1 MTSTAGAVIEV
12 TGLSKTYRRL
22 RRPPQTAVRQLT
34 LAVPEGGVYG
44 FLGPNGSGK
53 TTTIRMLL
61 GLIRPDAGQ
70 VSLLG
75 RPVPGDL
82 PDTIGSVGALVET
95 PLFFPTMTGR
105 RNLQLLAGVA
115 GLGRERVEEVLEQVG
130 LADRGDDRVK
140 GYSLG
145 MRQRL
150 GIAAA
155 LMKKPRLLILD
166 EPSNG
171 LDPAGIRE
179 IRELIRVLGRNGVTV
194 FLSSHLLSE
203 VEQVCDSVAIL
214 RRGELVT
221 AGPVRDV
228 LATRATGEVRL
239 VVADEDAAVPV
250 LERGGLAVTRAEG
263 HLIVSGTEDGARIS
277 ELLGRAKI
285 WPSEL
290 TPISANLESV
300 FLELTSDPVPAQP
313 DGPDQGSAT

>member
-1 MTSTAGAVIEV
+1 MATAGTVIEV
-12 TGLSKTYRRL
+12 SGLSKTYRRL
-22 RRPPQTAVRQLT
+22 RRPPQRAVSKLD
-34 LAVPEGGVYG
+34 LVVPEGGVFG

-61 GLIRPDAGQ
+61 GLIRPDAGA
-70 VSLLG
+70 VSVLG
-75 RPVPGDL
+75 RPVPADL
-82 PDTIGSVGALVET
+82 PDTIGSIGALVES
-95 PLFFPTMTGR
+95 PLFFPTMSGR

-115 GLGRERVEEVLEQVG
+115 GLGNERVDEVLEQVG
-130 LADRGDDRVK
+130 LADRGQDRVK

-179 IRELIRVLGRNGVTV
+179 IRELIRMLGRSGVTV

-214 RRGELVT
+214 RRGELIT
-221 AGPVRDV
+221 AGPVREV
-228 LATRATGEVRL
+228 LATRATGEVR
-239 VVADEDAAVPV
+239 VVTADLELAVPV
-250 LERGGLAVTRAEG
+250 LQKAGLSVDRRDDHLVVTGAE
-263 HLIVSGTEDGARIS
+263 DPARIS
-277 ELLGRAKI
+277 EALGRAKI
-285 WPSEL
+285 WPREL
-290 TPISANLESV
+290 TPITANLESV
-300 FLELTSDPVPAQP
+300 FLELTADAPAP
-313 DGPDQGSAT
+313 TVEGAAS